1 MVVKLLVKS
10 RVKQTTGDMLRTKH
24 LLFILLIFFIGTAN
38 RVHAEF
44 YRWVDDTG
52 TIHYSDSLP
61 PTESQ
66 KKQDLLNETGRVV
79 KTIPAPK
86 TVGEL
91 EQEQLLAR
99 LEEEKKQKIKKAEHR
114 DRVLMA
120 MYLTVE
126 DIELVRDE
134 RIETV
139 DSAIRI
145 TKLRKNKFTK
155 KLDDL
160 NESEQKFKANGQNT
174 PPWLTKSRT
183 HYQEQLANVEDILAI
198 KEREKLVI
206 KKRFAGDIN
215 RYLELKDPEL
225 AAE

>member
-1 MVVKLLVKS
+1 MS
-10 RVKQTTGDMLRTKH
+10 RVKH
-24 LLFILLIFFIGTAN
+24 LIYLVPILALGIVNI
-38 RVHAEF
+38 VHAEF

-66 KKQDLLNETGRVV
+66 REQDLLNETGRVI

-91 EQEQLLAR
+91 E
-99 LEEEKKQKIKKAEHR
+99 EEERLAKLEQDKKQKIEKAEHR
-114 DRVLMA
+114 DQVLLA

-139 DSAIRI
+139 ESAIKI
-145 TKLRKNKFTK
+145 TKLRKKKFNK
-155 KLDDL
+155 KLEQL
-160 NESEQKFKANGQNT
+160 GSSEQRFKANGQNI
-174 PPWLTKSRT
+174 PPWLSKSQR

-198 KEREKLVI
+198 KEKEKLVI

-215 RYLELKDPEL
+215 RYIELKDPEL

>member
-1 MVVKLLVKS
+1 MFRAKYLNYL
-10 RVKQTTGDMLRTKH
+10 
-24 LLFILLIFFIGTAN
+24 LLIIASSAASSAY
-38 RVHAEF
+38 AEF
-44 YRWVDDTG
+44 YRWVDDSG

-61 PTESQ
+61 PTEAQ
-66 KKQDLLNETGRVV
+66 KKQDLLNATGRVV

-91 EQEQLLAR
+91 EEDERLALLKDQN
-99 LEEEKKQKIKKAEHR
+99 KKKIEKAERR

-139 DSAIRI
+139 ESAIRI

-155 KLDDL
+155 KLDEL
-160 NESEQKFKANGQNT
+160 NSSEQRFKANGQGT
-174 PPWLTKSRT
+174 PPWLNKSRN
-183 HYQEQLANVEDILAI
+183 HYQEQLVNVDDILEI
-198 KEREKLVI
+198 KEKEKLVI

-215 RYLELKDPEL
+215 RYIELKDPEL

>member
-1 MVVKLLVKS
+1 MF
-10 RVKQTTGDMLRTKH
+10 RVKQLIY
-24 LLFILLIFFIGTAN
+24 LLPILALSVASS
-38 RVHAEF
+38 VQAEF

-66 KKQDLLNETGRVV
+66 REQDLLNETGRVV

-91 EQEQLLAR
+91 EEDQRLAKLEQ
-99 LEEEKKQKIKKAEHR
+99 EKKQKVEKAEHR
-114 DRVLMA
+114 DRVLLA

-139 DSAIRI
+139 ESAIRI

-155 KLDDL
+155 KLNEL
-160 NESEQKFKANGQNT
+160 NTSEQRLKAEGNNT
-174 PPWLTKSRT
+174 PPWLAKSRS

-198 KEREKLVI
+198 KEKEKLVI

-215 RYLELKDPEL
+215 RYLELKEPEL

>member
-1 MVVKLLVKS
+1 MVGV
-10 RVKQTTGDMLRTKH
+10 
-24 LLFILLIFFIGTAN
+24 
-38 RVHAEF
+38 VHAEF
-44 YRWVDDTG
+44 YRWVDDSG

-91 EQEQLLAR
+91 EEAERLAK
-99 LEEEKKQKIKKAEHR
+99 LEEIKQQKIIKSKHR

-139 DSAIRI
+139 ESAIKI

-155 KLDDL
+155 KLEELDT
-160 NESEQKFKANGQNT
+160 SEQKFKANGNNA
-174 PPWLTKSRT
+174 PPWLVKSRA
-183 HYQEQLANVEDILAI
+183 HYQEQLANVKDILAI

>member
-1 MVVKLLVKS
+1 MLEIGSKIVTSKILTKPMFQYKFLNTLLLMAAIS
-10 RVKQTTGDMLRTKH
+10 IASSAQ
-24 LLFILLIFFIGTAN
+24 
-38 RVHAEF
+38 AEF

-91 EQEQLLAR
+91 EREEQLVQ
-99 LEEEKKQKIKKAEHR
+99 LELEKKKKIEKAEKR
-114 DRVLMA
+114 DHLLLA
-120 MYLTVE
+120 LYLTVE

-139 DSAIRI
+139 ESAIRI
-145 TKLRKNKFTK
+145 TQLRKRKFSK
-155 KLDDL
+155 KLEEL
-160 NESEQKFKANGQNT
+160 ETSGQRFKSNGQNT
-174 PPWLTKSRT
+174 PPWLNKSRK

-198 KEREKLVI
+198 KEKEKLVI

>member
-1 MVVKLLVKS
+1 M
-10 RVKQTTGDMLRTKH
+10 
-24 LLFILLIFFIGTAN
+24 A
-38 RVHAEF
+38 HAEF

-61 PTESQ
+61 PAESQ

-91 EQEQLLAR
+91 EKEQRLAK
-99 LEEEKKQKIKKAEHR
+99 LESQKKQKIEKAEKR
-114 DRVLMA
+114 DRILLA
-120 MYLTVE
+120 MYLTVD

-139 DSAIRI
+139 ESAIRI
-145 TKLRKNKFTK
+145 TMLRKSKFTK

-160 NESEQKFKANGQNT
+160 SASEQRLKANGQNA
-174 PPWLTKSRT
+174 PPWLIKSRG
-183 HYQEQLANVEDILAI
+183 HYQEQLVNVEDILAI

-215 RYLELKDPEL
+215 RYLELKEPEL

>member
-1 MVVKLLVKS
+1 MFPVKYLNYL
-10 RVKQTTGDMLRTKH
+10 
-24 LLFILLIFFIGTAN
+24 LLIHLISMVGM
-38 RVHAEF
+38 VHAEF

-66 KKQDLLNETGRVV
+66 KKQDLLNETGQVV

-91 EQEQLLAR
+91 EKAQQLGK
-99 LEEEKKQKIKKAEHR
+99 LEVQKKQKIEKEEQR
-114 DRVLMA
+114 DRILLA

-139 DSAIRI
+139 ESAIRI
-145 TKLRKNKFTK
+145 TMLRKNKFTK
-155 KLDDL
+155 KIDDL
-160 NESEQKFKANGQNT
+160 NSSEQKFKANGQNA
-174 PPWLTKSRT
+174 PPWLIKSRG
-183 HYQEQLANVEDILAI
+183 HYQEQLVNVEDILAI
-198 KEREKLVI
+198 KEKEKLVI
-206 KKRFAGDIN
+206 KKRFAGDVN

>member
-1 MVVKLLVKS
+1 MLAIKHFLYLPLSLVVCV
-10 RVKQTTGDMLRTKH
+10 
-24 LLFILLIFFIGTAN
+24 AN
-38 RVHAEF
+38 IAQAEF

-66 KKQDLLNETGRVV
+66 RKQDLLNDTGRIV

-91 EQEQLLAR
+91 EEEQKLA
-99 LEEEKKQKIKKAEHR
+99 LQEEEQKKKIEKAEQR
-114 DRVLMA
+114 DRLLMA
-120 MYLTVE
+120 LYLTVE

-139 DSAIRI
+139 ESAIRI
-145 TKLRKNKFTK
+145 TKLRKNRFTK
-155 KLDDL
+155 KLEEL
-160 NESEQKFKANGQNT
+160 STSEQKFKANGQNT
-174 PPWLTKSRT
+174 PPWLIKSRR
-183 HYQEQLANVEDILAI
+183 HYAEQLANVEDILAI
-198 KEREKLVI
+198 KEKEKLVI

>member
-1 MVVKLLVKS
+1 MF
-10 RVKQTTGDMLRTKH
+10 RTKYLSH
-24 LLFILLIFFIGTAN
+24 FLLILAVSAAN
-38 RVHAEF
+38 LAHAEF
-44 YRWVDDTG
+44 YRWVDDSG

-86 TVGEL
+86 TIGEL
-91 EQEQLLAR
+91 EEEQKLAL
-99 LEEEKKQKIKKAEHR
+99 LEEQKKKKIENAMHR

-139 DSAIRI
+139 ESAIRI
-145 TKLRKNKFTK
+145 TKLRKRKFTK
-155 KLDDL
+155 KLDEL
-160 NESEQKFKANGQNT
+160 NSSDQRFKANGQAI
-174 PPWLTKSRT
+174 PPWLNKSRN

-198 KEREKLVI
+198 KEKEKLVI

-225 AAE
+225 VAE

>member
-1 MVVKLLVKS
+1 MFPVKYLNYL
-10 RVKQTTGDMLRTKH
+10 
-24 LLFILLIFFIGTAN
+24 LLIHLISMVGM
-38 RVHAEF
+38 VHAEF

-66 KKQDLLNETGRVV
+66 KKQDLLNETGQVV

-91 EQEQLLAR
+91 EKAQQLAK
-99 LEEEKKQKIKKAEHR
+99 LEVQKKQKIEKEEQR
-114 DRVLMA
+114 DRILLA

-139 DSAIRI
+139 ESAIRI
-145 TKLRKNKFTK
+145 TMLRKNKFTK
-155 KLDDL
+155 KIDDL
-160 NESEQKFKANGQNT
+160 NSSEQKFKANGQNA
-174 PPWLTKSRT
+174 PPWLIKSRG
-183 HYQEQLANVEDILAI
+183 HYQEQLVNVEDILAI
-198 KEREKLVI
+198 KEKEKLVI
-206 KKRFAGDIN
+206 KKRFAGDVN

>member
-1 MVVKLLVKS
+1 MS
-10 RVKQTTGDMLRTKH
+10 RIKH
-24 LLFILLIFFIGTAN
+24 LIYLLLILVLSTAN
-38 RVHAEF
+38 TVHAEF
-44 YRWVDDTG
+44 YRWVDDDG

-66 KKQDLLNETGRVV
+66 REQDLLNETGRVV

-86 TVGEL
+86 TIGEL
-91 EQEQLLAR
+91 EEEQRLAK
-99 LEEEKKQKIKKAEHR
+99 LEEEKLKKIEKAEHR

-139 DSAIRI
+139 ESAIRI

-155 KLDDL
+155 KLNEL
-160 NESEQKFKANGQNT
+160 NSSEQRFKANGQNA
-174 PPWLTKSRT
+174 PPWLVKSRS

-225 AAE
+225 TAE

>member
-1 MVVKLLVKS
+1 MTAIKKLI
-10 RVKQTTGDMLRTKH
+10 
-24 LLFILLIFFIGTAN
+24 FLLILTSLFSVCIAK
-38 RVHAEF
+38 AEF
-44 YRWVDDTG
+44 YRWVDSEG

-66 KKQDLLNETGRVV
+66 KEQDLLNDHGRVV
-79 KTIPAPK
+79 KNIPAPK
-86 TVGEL
+86 TLGEI
-91 EQEQLLAR
+91 
-99 LEEEKKQKIKKAEHR
+99 EEEKRLAKIAEEKRKKIEQAEHR

-139 DSAIRI
+139 ESAIKI
-145 TKLRKNKFTK
+145 TERRKNKFTK
-155 KLDDL
+155 KLQELDV
-160 NESEQKFKANGQNT
+160 SEQKIRANGTDT
-174 PPWLTKSRT
+174 PPWLIKSRK
-183 HYQEQLANVEDILAI
+183 HYQEQLANVEDILEI
-198 KEREKLVI
+198 KLKEKLKI

-215 RYLELKDPEL
+215 RYLELKEPEL

>member
-1 MVVKLLVKS
+1 MS
-10 RVKQTTGDMLRTKH
+10 RIKH
-24 LLFILLIFFIGTAN
+24 LIYLLLILVLSTAN
-38 RVHAEF
+38 TVHAEF
-44 YRWVDDTG
+44 YRWVDDDG

-66 KKQDLLNETGRVV
+66 REQDLLNETGRVV

-86 TVGEL
+86 TIGEL
-91 EQEQLLAR
+91 EEEQRLAK
-99 LEEEKKQKIKKAEHR
+99 LEEEKLKKIEKAEHR

-139 DSAIRI
+139 ESAIRI

-155 KLDDL
+155 KLNDL
-160 NESEQKFKANGQNT
+160 NSSEQRFKANGQNA
-174 PPWLTKSRT
+174 PPWLVKSRS

>member
-1 MVVKLLVKS
+1 MS
-10 RVKQTTGDMLRTKH
+10 RIKH
-24 LLFILLIFFIGTAN
+24 LIYLLLILVLSTAN
-38 RVHAEF
+38 TVHAEF
-44 YRWVDDTG
+44 YRWVDDDG

-61 PTESQ
+61 PTKSQ
-66 KKQDLLNETGRVV
+66 REQDLLNETGRVV

-86 TVGEL
+86 TIGEL
-91 EQEQLLAR
+91 EEEQRLAK
-99 LEEEKKQKIKKAEHR
+99 LEEEKLKKIEKAEHR

-139 DSAIRI
+139 ESAIRI

-155 KLDDL
+155 KLSEL
-160 NESEQKFKANGQNT
+160 NSSEQRFKANGQNA
-174 PPWLTKSRT
+174 PPWLVKSRS
-183 HYQEQLANVEDILAI
+183 HYQEQLANAEDILAI

>member
-10 RVKQTTGDMLRTKH
+10 KVKLTIGNMLRTKH
-24 LLFILLIFFIGTAN
+24 LLLILLILFIGTAN
-38 RVHAEF
+38 SVHAEF

-91 EQEQLLAR
+91 EQEQLLAK
-99 LEEEKKQKIKKAEHR
+99 LEEEKKQKIEKAEQR
-114 DRVLMA
+114 DRLLMA
-120 MYLTVE
+120 LYLTVE

-155 KLDDL
+155 KLDEL
-160 NESEQKFKANGQNT
+160 NASEQKFKANGLNL
-174 PPWLTKSRT
+174 PPWLTKSRA
-183 HYQEQLANVEDILAI
+183 HYQEQLVNVEDILAI

>member
-1 MVVKLLVKS
+1 
-10 RVKQTTGDMLRTKH
+10 MLRIKQ
-24 LLFILLIFFIGTAN
+24 LIYLLLILVLSTAN
-38 RVHAEF
+38 TVHAEF
-44 YRWVDDTG
+44 YRWVDDDG

-66 KKQDLLNETGRVV
+66 REQDLLNETGRVV

-86 TVGEL
+86 TIGEL
-91 EQEQLLAR
+91 EEEQRLAK
-99 LEEEKKQKIKKAEHR
+99 LEEEKLKKIEKAEHR

-139 DSAIRI
+139 ESAIRI

-155 KLDDL
+155 KLNEL
-160 NESEQKFKANGQNT
+160 NSSEQRFKANGQNA
-174 PPWLTKSRT
+174 PPWLVKSRN

>member
-1 MVVKLLVKS
+1 MFPVKYLNYL
-10 RVKQTTGDMLRTKH
+10 
-24 LLFILLIFFIGTAN
+24 LLIHLISMVGM
-38 RVHAEF
+38 VHAEF

-66 KKQDLLNETGRVV
+66 KKQDLLNETGQVV

-86 TVGEL
+86 TVSEL
-91 EQEQLLAR
+91 EKAQQLAK
-99 LEEEKKQKIKKAEHR
+99 LEVQKKQKIEKEEQR
-114 DRVLMA
+114 DRILLA

-139 DSAIRI
+139 ESAIRI
-145 TKLRKNKFTK
+145 TMLRKNKFTK
-155 KLDDL
+155 KIDDL
-160 NESEQKFKANGQNT
+160 NSSEQKFKANGQNA
-174 PPWLTKSRT
+174 PPWLIKSRG
-183 HYQEQLANVEDILAI
+183 HYQEQLVNVEDILAI
-198 KEREKLVI
+198 KEKEKLVI
-206 KKRFAGDIN
+206 KKRFAGDVN

>member
-1 MVVKLLVKS
+1 MLSIKYFIYSFLTLAVSLVG
-10 RVKQTTGDMLRTKH
+10 V
-24 LLFILLIFFIGTAN
+24 
-38 RVHAEF
+38 VHAEF
-44 YRWVDDTG
+44 YRWVDDSG

-91 EQEQLLAR
+91 EEAERLAK
-99 LEEEKKQKIKKAEHR
+99 LEEIKQQKIIKSKHR

-139 DSAIRI
+139 ESAIKI

-155 KLDDL
+155 KLEELDT
-160 NESEQKFKANGQNT
+160 SEQKFKANGNNA
-174 PPWLTKSRT
+174 PPWLVKSRA
-183 HYQEQLANVEDILAI
+183 HYQEQLANVKDILAI

>member
-1 MVVKLLVKS
+1 MFEAKYLRNLLV
-10 RVKQTTGDMLRTKH
+10 
-24 LLFILLIFFIGTAN
+24 LLIVTSAS
-38 RVHAEF
+38 VAHAEF

-91 EQEQLLAR
+91 KQEEQLAL
-99 LEEEKKQKIKKAEHR
+99 LDLEKKKKIEKAEQR
-114 DRVLMA
+114 DRLLLA
-120 MYLTVE
+120 LYLTVE

-139 DSAIRI
+139 ESAIRI
-145 TKLRKNKFTK
+145 TQLRKNKFSK
-155 KLDDL
+155 KLDEL
-160 NESEQKFKANGQNT
+160 NTSEQRFKSNGQNS
-174 PPWLTKSRT
+174 PPWLKKSRK
-183 HYQEQLANVEDILAI
+183 HYKEQLANVDDILAI
-198 KEREKLVI
+198 KEKEKLVI